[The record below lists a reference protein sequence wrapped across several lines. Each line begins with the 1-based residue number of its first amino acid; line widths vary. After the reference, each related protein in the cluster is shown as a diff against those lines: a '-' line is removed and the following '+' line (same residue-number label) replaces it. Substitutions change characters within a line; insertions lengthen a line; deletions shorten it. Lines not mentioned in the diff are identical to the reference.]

1 MDKYFIGE
9 SMYNHVK
16 IFLED
21 YIRVYKELDNEVS
34 WWYIID
40 IPYKLTQ
47 RQRWKSAEKIYKDT
61 LGLKL

>member
-1 MDKYFIGE
+1 
-9 SMYNHVK
+9 MYNHVK

>member
-1 MDKYFIGE
+1 MDKYF
-9 SMYNHVK
+9 NHVK

-47 RQRWKSAEKIYKDT
+47 RQRWKSAEKIYKDLCKDCST